1 MRDFRELDIW
11 RRAHALVQAV
21 YLVTKQLP
29 KDEIFGLSV
38 QLRRSATAV
47 ATRIAEGCG
56 VDSDVEFAGYL
67 HRAKAG
73 ASELEYLVLL
83 SRDLGY
89 VPEEQFVRLTE
100 DVITVKKMLSGFVRR
115 I

>member
-1 MRDFRELDIW
+1 MRDFRELEVW
-11 RRAHALVQAV
+11 RRAHLLVQAV
-21 YLVTKQLP
+21 YRATKQLP
-29 KDEIFGLSV
+29 KEEIFGLTV

-67 HRAKAG
+67 QRAKAG
-73 ASELEYLVLL
+73 ASELEYLLL
-83 SRDLGY
+83 LARDLGY
-89 VPEEQFVRLTE
+89 LPEGEFVQLSEEVVSVR
-100 DVITVKKMLSGFVRR
+100 KMLSGFVRR